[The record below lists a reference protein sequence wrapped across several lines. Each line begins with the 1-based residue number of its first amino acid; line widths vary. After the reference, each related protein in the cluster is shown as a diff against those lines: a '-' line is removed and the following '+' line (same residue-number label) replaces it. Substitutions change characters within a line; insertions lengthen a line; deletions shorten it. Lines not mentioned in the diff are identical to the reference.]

1 MDITLTQEGLKA
13 IDELLIATIDSE
25 VDLLNEAARHILT
38 SGGKHLRPHVA
49 MLSYL
54 AAGGDDLMEAVSMA
68 AAIEMVHTATLVH
81 DDINDH
87 ALLRRGR
94 PSVHARWGR
103 TFALLTGDYMFAK
116 VYELMAP
123 YGPTYNIIMARAC
136 SQLVEGE
143 TLQAVSAKAGTIDRE
158 TYKRI
163 VALKT
168 ASLFEGAARMG
179 ALLGGGD
186 ERVVNALADYA
197 YNLGIAFQLV
207 DDILDVVGDPEA
219 LGKPIGA
226 DLAQG
231 RGAFV
236 AQPNGKTI
244 LSLQSSGDPAAV
256 AEVVADVALAGT
268 AVAVDVAAAEEEE
281 ADPIA
286 RMMAKL
292 RTSGAIEKAR
302 LQALEVIERARRA
315 LDDVPPSPA
324 RDELLAVTNDV
335 IERNH

>member
-1 MDITLTQEGLKA
+1 MDVTLTREGLQA
-13 IDELLIATIDSE
+13 IDELLLSTIDSE
-25 VDLLNEAARHILT
+25 VDLLNQASRHIIA

-49 MLSYL
+49 LLSYL

-68 AAIEMVHTATLVH
+68 TAIEMVHTATLVH

-116 VYELMAP
+116 VYTLMAP
-123 YGPTYNIIMARAC
+123 YGATYNVIMARAC
-136 SQLVEGE
+136 SELVEGE
-143 TLQAVSAKAGTIDRE
+143 TMQAVAAKAGTIDRE

-163 VALKT
+163 VELKT
-168 ASLFEGAARMG
+168 ASLFTGAARMG

-186 ERVVNALADYA
+186 ERVVEALATYA
-197 YNLGIAFQLV
+197 FNLGIAFQMV

-219 LGKPIGA
+219 MGKPIGT

-231 RGAFV
+231 RGTFV
-236 AQPNGKTI
+236 AQPNGKAI
-244 LSLQSSGDPAAV
+244 LTLQPAGDVSATTAAV
-256 AEVVADVALAGT
+256 AE
-268 AVAVDVAAAEEEE
+268 AVAVAEATTGGEED
-281 ADPIA
+281 DPVA

-292 RTSGAIEKAR
+292 RTSGAIELAR
-302 LQALEVIERARRA
+302 LQALEMIDRACAA
-315 LDDVPPSPA
+315 LNDVPPSAA
-324 RDELLAVTNDV
+324 RDELLALTDDV
-335 IERNH
+335 INRDH

>member
-1 MDITLTQEGLKA
+1 MDTTLTRAGLEA
-13 IDELLIATIDSE
+13 IEELLQSSIDSE
-25 VDLLNEAARHILT
+25 VDLLNEASRHILS

-49 MLSYL
+49 LLCYL

-103 TFALLTGDYMFAK
+103 TFALLCGDYMFAK

-123 YGPTYNIIMARAC
+123 YGPAYNVIMARAC
-136 SQLVEGE
+136 TELVEGE
-143 TLQAVSAKAGTIDRE
+143 TLQAVSAKAGAIDRE

-168 ASLFEGAARMG
+168 ASLFEGAGRMG
-179 ALLGGGD
+179 ALMGGGD
-186 ERVVNALADYA
+186 EDVVEALADYA
-197 YNLGIAFQLV
+197 YHLGIAFQVV
-207 DDILDVVGDPEA
+207 DDILDVIGDPAA
-219 LGKPIGA
+219 LGKPIGT

-236 AQPNGKTI
+236 ASDGQAI
-244 LSLQSSGDPAAV
+244 LTLQLAGEAV
-256 AEVVADVALAGT
+256 AEV
-268 AVAVDVAAAEEEE
+268 EEV
-281 ADPIA
+281 DPIQQ
-286 RMMAKL
+286 MMAKL
-292 RTSGAIEKAR
+292 RTSGAIEAAR
-302 LQALEVIERARRA
+302 LEALSAIERARLA
-315 LDDVPPSPA
+315 LEGVPPSAA
-324 RDELLAVTNDV
+324 RDELLALTYEVL
-335 IERNH
+335 ERDR

>member
-1 MDITLTQEGLKA
+1 MDLTLTREGLQA

-25 VDLLNEAARHILT
+25 VELLNDASRHIIS

-49 MLSYL
+49 LLSYL
-54 AAGGDDLMEAVSMA
+54 AAGGTDLQDAVSMA

-136 SQLVEGE
+136 SELVEGE
-143 TLQAVSAKAGTIDRE
+143 TLQAVAAKAGTIDRE

-186 ERVVNALADYA
+186 ERVVNALAEYA
-197 YNLGIAFQLV
+197 YNLGIAFQMV
-207 DDILDVVGDPEA
+207 DDILDVVGDPAA
-219 LGKPIGA
+219 LGKPVGT

-236 AQPNGKTI
+236 AQQPNGKTI
-244 LSLQSSGDPAAV
+244 LSLHNTEDVAAATAAV
-256 AEVVADVALAGT
+256 AEVVAVAEAT
-268 AVAVDVAAAEEEE
+268 DPDE

-292 RTSGAIEKAR
+292 RTSGAIEAAR
-302 LQALEVIERARRA
+302 LQALEMIDRARNA
-315 LDDVPPSPA
+315 LDDVPPSAA
-324 RDELLAVTNDV
+324 RDELLSLTDDV
-335 IERNH
+335 LNRDH

>member
-1 MDITLTQEGLKA
+1 MDTTLTAEGLRA
-13 IDELLIATIDSE
+13 IEELLQSSIDSE
-25 VDLLNEAARHILT
+25 VDLLNEASRHILS

-49 MLSYL
+49 LLSYL
-54 AAGGDDLMEAVSMA
+54 AAGGEDLMEAVSMA

-103 TFALLTGDYMFAK
+103 TFALLCGDYMFAK

-123 YGPTYNIIMARAC
+123 YGSTYNVIMARAC
-136 SQLVEGE
+136 TQLVEGE
-143 TLQAVSAKAGTIDRE
+143 TLQAVAAKAGAIDRE

-179 ALLGGGD
+179 ALMGGGD
-186 ERVVNALADYA
+186 ERVVEALADYA
-197 YNLGIAFQLV
+197 YHLGIAFQVV
-207 DDILDVVGDPEA
+207 DDILDVIGDPEA
-219 LGKPIGA
+219 LGKPVGT
-226 DLAQG
+226 DLAQA

-236 AQPNGKTI
+236 AQSGPQNGQTI
-244 LSLQSSGDPAAV
+244 LSLQPAGEAV
-256 AEVVADVALAGT
+256 AEVD
-268 AVAVDVAAAEEEE
+268 ES
-281 ADPIA
+281 DPIQ

-292 RTSGAIEKAR
+292 RTSGAIEAAR
-302 LQALEVIERARRA
+302 LEALNVIDRARAA
-315 LDDVPPSPA
+315 LDGVSPSPA
-324 RDELLAVTNDV
+324 RDELMALTYEVL
-335 IERNH
+335 ERNH

>member
-1 MDITLTQEGLKA
+1 MDLTLTQDGLRA
-13 IDELLIATIDSE
+13 IETLLHDSIDSE
-25 VDLLNEAARHILT
+25 VELLNDASRHILS

-49 MLSYL
+49 LLAYL
-54 AAGGDDLMEAVSMA
+54 AAGGDDLHEAVSMA

-103 TFALLTGDYMFAK
+103 TFALLCGDYMFAK

-123 YGPTYNIIMARAC
+123 YGPTYNVIMARAC
-136 SQLVEGE
+136 TQLVEGE
-143 TLQAVSAKAGTIDRE
+143 TLQAVAAKAGSIDRE

-186 ERVVNALADYA
+186 ERVVEALAVYA
-197 YNLGIAFQLV
+197 YNLGIAFQMV
-207 DDILDVVGDPEA
+207 DDILDVVGDPAA
-219 LGKPIGA
+219 LGKPVGT

-236 AQPNGKTI
+236 AQNGKTI
-244 LSLQSSGDPAAV
+244 LGLQPAADGAAV
-256 AEVVADVALAGT
+256 AEAEAAD
-268 AVAVDVAAAEEEE
+268 
-281 ADPIA
+281 DPIA
-286 RMMAKL
+286 RMMSKL
-292 RTSGAIEKAR
+292 RSSGAIEAAR
-302 LQALEVIERARRA
+302 LQALEMIDRARLA
-315 LDDVPPSPA
+315 LDDVTPSPA
-324 RDELLAVTNDV
+324 RDELLSLTNDV
-335 IERNH
+335 LNRDH

>member
-1 MDITLTQEGLKA
+1 MDITLTREGLEA
-13 IDELLIATIDSE
+13 IDELLLSTIDSE
-25 VDLLNEAARHILT
+25 VELLNEASRHILT

-54 AAGGDDLMEAVSMA
+54 AAGGEDLMDAVSMA

-116 VYELMAP
+116 VYQLMAP
-123 YGPTYNIIMARAC
+123 YGPVYNTIMARAC

-207 DDILDVVGDPEA
+207 DDILDVIGDPEA
-219 LGKPIGA
+219 LGKPIGT

-236 AQPNGKTI
+236 TQPNGKTI
-244 LSLQSSGDPAAV
+244 LSLQQPDEAGGGVAV
-256 AEVVADVALAGT
+256 AG
-268 AVAVDVAAAEEEE
+268 VAVAEEEE
-281 ADPIA
+281 SDPIA

-315 LDDVPPSPA
+315 LDDVPPSAA
-324 RDELLAVTNDV
+324 RDELLSVTDDV
-335 IERNH
+335 LNRNN

>member
-1 MDITLTQEGLKA
+1 MDVTLTKDGLRA
-13 IDELLIATIDSE
+13 IEDLLLSSIDSE
-25 VDLLNEAARHILT
+25 VDLLNDASRHILS

-49 MLSYL
+49 LLSYL
-54 AAGGDDLMEAVSMA
+54 AAGGEDLMEAVSMA

-123 YGPTYNIIMARAC
+123 YGATYNIIMARAC
-136 SQLVEGE
+136 TQLVEGE

-168 ASLFEGAARMG
+168 ASLFEGAAKMG

-186 ERVVNALADYA
+186 ERVVGALSDYA

-207 DDILDVVGDPEA
+207 DDILDVIGDPA
-219 LGKPIGA
+219 AMGKPIGT

-244 LSLQSSGDPAAV
+244 LSLHAGDGAAV
-256 AEVVADVALAGT
+256 AEVE
-268 AVAVDVAAAEEEE
+268 AVATDEPADE

-292 RTSGAIEKAR
+292 RTSGAIEAAR
-302 LQALEVIERARRA
+302 LQALEVIDRARRA
-315 LDDVPPSPA
+315 LDDVPPSAA
-324 RDELLAVTNDV
+324 RDELLSLTDDV
-335 IERNH
+335 INRDH

>member
-1 MDITLTQEGLKA
+1 MDITLTREGLEA
-13 IDELLIATIDSE
+13 IDDLLLSTIDSE
-25 VDLLNEAARHILT
+25 VELLNEASRHILT

-54 AAGGDDLMEAVSMA
+54 AAGGENLMEAVSMA

-116 VYELMAP
+116 VYQLMAP
-123 YGPTYNIIMARAC
+123 YGPVYNMIMARAC
-136 SQLVEGE
+136 TQLVEGE

-168 ASLFEGAARMG
+168 ASLFEGSARMG

-207 DDILDVVGDPEA
+207 DDILDVIGDPEA
-219 LGKPIGA
+219 LGKPIGT

-236 AQPNGKTI
+236 TQPNGKTI
-244 LSLQSSGDPAAV
+244 LSLQQSDQ
-256 AEVVADVALAGT
+256 AG
-268 AVAVDVAAAEEEE
+268 AGVAVVGGVAVAEEEE
-281 ADPIA
+281 SDPIA
-286 RMMAKL
+286 KMMAKL

-315 LDDVPPSPA
+315 LDDVPPSAA
-324 RDELLAVTNDV
+324 RDELLSVTDDV
-335 IERNH
+335 LDRDN

>member
-1 MDITLTQEGLKA
+1 MDLTLTREGLQA

-25 VDLLNEAARHILT
+25 VELLNEASRHIIS

-49 MLSYL
+49 LLSYL
-54 AAGGDDLMEAVSMA
+54 AAGGTDLSEAVSMA

-136 SQLVEGE
+136 SELVEGE
-143 TLQAVSAKAGTIDRE
+143 TLQAVAAKAGAIDRE

-168 ASLFEGAARMG
+168 ASLFEGSARMG

-186 ERVVNALADYA
+186 ERTVDALAEYA
-197 YNLGIAFQLV
+197 YNLGIAFQMV
-207 DDILDVVGDPEA
+207 DDILDVVGDPAA
-219 LGKPIGA
+219 LGKPVGA

-236 AQPNGKTI
+236 AQQPNGKTI
-244 LSLQSSGDPAAV
+244 LSLQSTDDVASAAAAV
-256 AEVVADVALAGT
+256 AEVVAVAEAT
-268 AVAVDVAAAEEEE
+268 DPDE

-292 RTSGAIEKAR
+292 RTSGAIEAAR
-302 LQALEVIERARRA
+302 LQALEMIDRARAA
-315 LDDVPPSPA
+315 LDAVPPSAA
-324 RDELLAVTNDV
+324 RDELLSLTDDV
-335 IERNH
+335 LNRDH

>member
-1 MDITLTQEGLKA
+1 MDVTLTKDGLRA
-13 IDELLIATIDSE
+13 IEDLLLSSIDSE
-25 VDLLNEAARHILT
+25 VDLLNDASRHILS

-49 MLSYL
+49 LLSYL
-54 AAGGDDLMEAVSMA
+54 AAGGEDLMEAVSMA

-123 YGPTYNIIMARAC
+123 YGATYNIIMARAC
-136 SQLVEGE
+136 TQLVEGE

-168 ASLFEGAARMG
+168 ASLFEGAAKMG

-186 ERVVNALADYA
+186 ERVVGALSDYA

-207 DDILDVVGDPEA
+207 DDILDVIGDPA
-219 LGKPIGA
+219 AMGKPIGT

-244 LSLQSSGDPAAV
+244 LSLHAGDGAAV
-256 AEVVADVALAGT
+256 AEVE
-268 AVAVDVAAAEEEE
+268 AVATDDRADE

-292 RTSGAIEKAR
+292 RTSGAIEAAR
-302 LQALEVIERARRA
+302 LQALEVIDRARRA
-315 LDDVPPSPA
+315 LDDVPPSAA
-324 RDELLAVTNDV
+324 RDELLSLTDDV
-335 IERNH
+335 INRDH

>member
-1 MDITLTQEGLKA
+1 MDVTLTKDGLRA
-13 IDELLIATIDSE
+13 IDELLLSSIDSE
-25 VDLLNEAARHILT
+25 VDLLNEASRHILS

-49 MLSYL
+49 LLSYL

-123 YGPTYNIIMARAC
+123 YGATYNIIMARAC
-136 SQLVEGE
+136 TQLVEGE

-168 ASLFEGAARMG
+168 ASLFEGAAKMG

-186 ERVVNALADYA
+186 ERVVGALSDYA
-197 YNLGIAFQLV
+197 YNLGIAFQVV
-207 DDILDVVGDPEA
+207 DDILDVIGDPAA

-236 AQPNGKTI
+236 ASPPNGKTI
-244 LSLQSSGDPAAV
+244 LSLHAGGDAAAV
-256 AEVVADVALAGT
+256 AEAE
-268 AVAVDVAAAEEEE
+268 AVATGEPGDE

-292 RTSGAIEKAR
+292 RTSGAIEAAR
-302 LQALEVIERARRA
+302 LQALEMIERARRA
-315 LDDVPPSPA
+315 LDEVPPSAA
-324 RDELLAVTNDV
+324 RDELLALTEDV
-335 IERNH
+335 IERDR

>member
-1 MDITLTQEGLKA
+1 MDVTLTREGLQA
-13 IDELLIATIDSE
+13 IDELLLATIDSE
-25 VDLLNEAARHILT
+25 VDLLNQASRHIIA

-49 MLSYL
+49 LLSYL

-68 AAIEMVHTATLVH
+68 TAIEMVHTATLVH

-116 VYELMAP
+116 VYTLMAP
-123 YGPTYNIIMARAC
+123 YGSTYNIIMARAC
-136 SQLVEGE
+136 SELVEGE
-143 TLQAVSAKAGTIDRE
+143 TMQAVSAKAGTIDRE

-163 VALKT
+163 VELKT
-168 ASLFEGAARMG
+168 ASLFTGAARMG

-186 ERVVNALADYA
+186 ERVVEALATYA
-197 YNLGIAFQLV
+197 FNLGVAFQMV

-219 LGKPIGA
+219 LGKPIGT

-236 AQPNGKTI
+236 AQPNGKAI
-244 LSLQSSGDPAAV
+244 LTLQPSGDPSAATAAV
-256 AEVVADVALAGT
+256 AE
-268 AVAVDVAAAEEEE
+268 AVAVAEAGEDD
-281 ADPIA
+281 DPVA

-292 RTSGAIEKAR
+292 RTSGAIELAR
-302 LQALEVIERARRA
+302 LQALEMIDRAIAA
-315 LDDVPPSPA
+315 LDDVPPSAA
-324 RDELLAVTNDV
+324 RDELLALTEDV
-335 IERNH
+335 INRDH

>member
-1 MDITLTQEGLKA
+1 MDITLTQKGLEA
-13 IDELLIATIDSE
+13 IDDLLIATIDSE
-25 VDLLNEAARHILT
+25 VELLNEASRHIIA

-49 MLSYL
+49 MLAYL

-186 ERVVNALADYA
+186 ERVVNALAEYA
-197 YNLGIAFQLV
+197 WNLGIAFQLV

-219 LGKPIGA
+219 LGKPIGT

-236 AQPNGKTI
+236 AQPNGQTI
-244 LSLQSSGDPAAV
+244 LSLRPSEDPAAV
-256 AEVVADVALAGT
+256 AEAVAELAEVVA
-268 AVAVDVAAAEEEE
+268 E
-281 ADPIA
+281 ADEDDEGDPIA

-292 RTSGAIEKAR
+292 RTSGAIEAAR

-315 LDDVPPSPA
+315 LDDVPPSAA

-335 IERNH
+335 IHRDN

>member
-1 MDITLTQEGLKA
+1 MDITLTQKGLEA
-13 IDELLIATIDSE
+13 IDDLLIATIDSE
-25 VDLLNEAARHILT
+25 VELLNEASRHIIA

-49 MLSYL
+49 MLAYL

-186 ERVVNALADYA
+186 ERVVNDLAEYA
-197 YNLGIAFQLV
+197 WNLGIAFQLV

-219 LGKPIGA
+219 LGKPIGT

-236 AQPNGKTI
+236 AQPNGQTI
-244 LSLQSSGDPAAV
+244 LSLRTSEDPAAV
-256 AEVVADVALAGT
+256 AEAVAELAEVVA
-268 AVAVDVAAAEEEE
+268 E
-281 ADPIA
+281 ADEDDEGDPIA

-292 RTSGAIEKAR
+292 RTSGAIEVAR

-315 LDDVPPSPA
+315 LDDVPPSAA

-335 IERNH
+335 IHRDN